1 MKTKQPV
8 SESVK
13 KQILHLVAHGYG
25 SRKIS
30 QIADISRSLIRRII
44 AEASLE
50 DLKASVLL
58 CQNFQVFI
66 R

>member
-30 QIADISRSLIRRII
+30 QIADISRSLIRKR
-44 AEASLE
+44 EFKRL
-50 DLKASVLL
+50 LKNQEGVPSE
-58 CQNFQVFI
+58 FM
-66 R
+66 

>member
-13 KQILHLVAHGYG
+13 KQILYLVAHGYG

-30 QIADISRSLIRRII
+30 QIADISRSLIRKR
-44 AEASLE
+44 EFKRL
-50 DLKASVLL
+50 LKNQEGVPSE
-58 CQNFQVFI
+58 FM
-66 R
+66 